1 MGKKLQFT
9 ELDQYLFGQGTNY
22 DIYRKLGAHPDTQNR
37 KKGVYFAR
45 KFILAVGVFFLLLI
59 LPAVNAEAK
68 EVSLV
73 KGDAIRYM
81 GYSTHYYYVDGNL
94 AFCLEPD
101 MKSPGTGVYSASEL
115 DPRSHLSKA
124 MY

>member
-1 MGKKLQFT
+1 M
-9 ELDQYLFGQGTNY
+9 E
-22 DIYRKLGAHPDTQNR
+22 

-45 KFILAVGVFFLLLI
+45 KFILAVGVVLFVTSF

-73 KGDAIRYM
+73 KGMQSGIWDIRPIII
-81 GYSTHYYYVDGNL
+81 YVDGNL

-101 MKSPGTGVYSASEL
+101 MKSPGMVHIAHQNWI
-115 DPRSHLSKA
+115 RKSHLSKA
-124 MY
+124 MYYMYVDRGMSNIFKRFTDRRLG

>member
-1 MGKKLQFT
+1 M
-9 ELDQYLFGQGTNY
+9 E
-22 DIYRKLGAHPDTQNR
+22 

-81 GYSTHYYYVDGNL
+81 GLLLRGW
-94 AFCLEPD
+94 
-101 MKSPGTGVYSASEL
+101 
-115 DPRSHLSKA
+115 
-124 MY
+124 

>member
-1 MGKKLQFT
+1 M
-9 ELDQYLFGQGTNY
+9 E
-22 DIYRKLGAHPDTQNR
+22 

-81 GYSTHYYYVDGNL
+81 GYSTHYYYVDGNSGIL
-94 AFCLEPD
+94 SGARYEI
-101 MKSPGTGVYSASEL
+101 TGGWCI
-115 DPRSHLSKA
+115 
-124 MY
+124 

>member
-1 MGKKLQFT
+1 M
-9 ELDQYLFGQGTNY
+9 E
-22 DIYRKLGAHPDTQNR
+22 

-81 GYSTHYYYVDGNL
+81 DIRPIIITWMVIWHFVWSQI
-94 AFCLEPD
+94 
-101 MKSPGTGVYSASEL
+101 
-115 DPRSHLSKA
+115 
-124 MY
+124 

>member
-1 MGKKLQFT
+1 M
-9 ELDQYLFGQGTNY
+9 E
-22 DIYRKLGAHPDTQNR
+22 
-37 KKGVYFAR
+37 KKGVCFAR

-81 GYSTHYYYVDGNL
+81 GYSTHYYLSGARY
-94 AFCLEPD
+94 EI
-101 MKSPGTGVYSASEL
+101 TGEWCI
-115 DPRSHLSKA
+115 
-124 MY
+124 

>member
-1 MGKKLQFT
+1 M
-9 ELDQYLFGQGTNY
+9 E
-22 DIYRKLGAHPDTQNR
+22 

-73 KGDAIRYM
+73 KGMQSGIWDIRPIIITWM
-81 GYSTHYYYVDGNL
+81 VIWHFVWSQI
-94 AFCLEPD
+94 
-101 MKSPGTGVYSASEL
+101 
-115 DPRSHLSKA
+115 
-124 MY
+124 

>member
-1 MGKKLQFT
+1 M
-9 ELDQYLFGQGTNY
+9 EN
-22 DIYRKLGAHPDTQNR
+22 
-37 KKGVYFAR
+37 KGVYFAR

-101 MKSPGTGVYSASEL
+101 MNHRRMVHIAHQNWI
-115 DPRSHLSKA
+115 RSHILVKQCITCTVDRDMSNISKVH
-124 MY
+124 